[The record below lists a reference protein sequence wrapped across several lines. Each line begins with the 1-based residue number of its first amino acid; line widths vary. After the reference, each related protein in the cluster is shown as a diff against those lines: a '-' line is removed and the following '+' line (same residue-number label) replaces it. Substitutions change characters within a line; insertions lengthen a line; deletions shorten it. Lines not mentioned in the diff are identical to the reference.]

1 MRRRMIC
8 RAGTSDAAQASSAG
22 AARLSPPVAATDTA
36 SHITQSHPLQ
46 PSPTPPPMP
55 STSMSSPAAGTVTPS
70 THNNTS
76 QPEAP
81 PPAAVTHAAHTHAHT
96 QHTHTHTHVPHSP
109 PSPWDDT
116 YYEYELD
123 AAGNPTGVRY
133 CPAAAPGEE
142 PDIDPSELANLAWL
156 LGREDDPHFT
166 RRIAAAR
173 ADLEQ
178 ARSRRGTLHAVDLAT
193 VGASSLVA
201 SLAAVTAEEP
211 ELI

>member
-1 MRRRMIC
+1 
-8 RAGTSDAAQASSAG
+8 
-22 AARLSPPVAATDTA
+22 
-36 SHITQSHPLQ
+36 
-46 PSPTPPPMP
+46 
-55 STSMSSPAAGTVTPS
+55 MSSPAAGTVTPS

-96 QHTHTHTHVPHSP
+96 QHTHTHTHTHTHVPHSP

-178 ARSRRGTLHAVDLAT
+178 ARSRRGTLDLAT

>member
-1 MRRRMIC
+1 M
-8 RAGTSDAAQASSAG
+8 
-22 AARLSPPVAATDTA
+22 
-36 SHITQSHPLQ
+36 
-46 PSPTPPPMP
+46 
-55 STSMSSPAAGTVTPS
+55 
-70 THNNTS
+70 
-76 QPEAP
+76 
-81 PPAAVTHAAHTHAHT
+81 
-96 QHTHTHTHVPHSP
+96 PHSP

-193 VGASSLVA
+193 VGDSSLVA